1 MPEVITPLGAGSDD
15 PTRLTS
21 SHLSW
26 SLPESLRSRKWLL
39 HSTELFL
46 ISCSPVNLLVTG
58 AGVVTPGISK
68 MPELITPLI
77 LPCLMQG

>member
-1 MPEVITPLGAGSDD
+1 MISSYCAGSDY

-21 SHLSW
+21 SHLRW
-26 SLPESLRSRKWLL
+26 SLPESLISRKWLP

-46 ISCSPVNLLVTG
+46 ISLYLLVTG

-68 MPELITPLI
+68 MPEVITPL
-77 LPCLMQG
+77 G